1 MVKKYICR
9 ALKSRH
15 FQLPM
20 TPPRFLLLA
29 LAAIQ
34 FTNIIDFMIMMPLG
48 KQIMHIFRIDPSQF
62 GVVVASYTLAA
73 WVSGMVAALFLDR
86 FDRKKT
92 LLFTYTGFIIGTF
105 FCAFAPSYELLVGSR
120 ILTGLFGGILGAQVM
135 AIVADFYPYEKRGKA
150 MGIIMASFSAGAAL
164 GVPIGIYIARHFTW
178 QAPFIAVAITGT
190 FILFACMYILPSMRS
205 HLVKPADR
213 SALFSLYKSAFTVS
227 SQRNALLMMIVLML
241 GHFMVVPNVAN
252 HLQFN
257 LNFSE
262 NELTLV
268 YLFGGIVSFFSN
280 PFVGKLSDQI
290 GKEKMFTIMVLL
302 AAIPVLLITQITNAG
317 VPLMLC
323 ITTLFFAFSGGR
335 FSPAQALVS
344 EAVPP
349 NLRGSFMSFVSAM
362 QQLGA
367 GLGALIA
374 GYLMWTTADGRL
386 EGMGTVGFIAVLT
399 GFGSLLFVNRIRSAR

>member
-1 MVKKYICR
+1 
-9 ALKSRH
+9 
-15 FQLPM
+15 M

-48 KQIMHIFRIDPSQF
+48 KQIMNIFRIDPSQF
-62 GVVVASYTLAA
+62 GMVVASYTLAA
-73 WVSGMVAALFLDR
+73 WVSGMVAALYLDR
-86 FDRKKT
+86 FDRKKA
-92 LLFTYTGFIIGTF
+92 LLFTYSGFIVGTF
-105 FCAFAPSYELLVGSR
+105 FCAFAPTYELLVGAR

-135 AIVADFYPYEKRGKA
+135 AIVADFYPYEQRGKA
-150 MGIIMASFSAGAAL
+150 MGIIMAAFSAGAAL
-164 GVPIGIYIARHFTW
+164 GVPLGIFIARHNSW
-178 QAPFIAVAITGT
+178 QAPFIAVAIIGTG
-190 FILFACMYILPSMRS
+190 ILVACMYILPSMRS

-213 SALFSLYKSAFTVS
+213 TALFSLYKSAFTVA

-257 LNFSE
+257 IGFTE

-280 PFVGKLSDQI
+280 PFVGKLSDRI

-302 AAIPVLLITQITNAG
+302 AAIPVLLITQITDANVA
-317 VPLMLC
+317 VVLC

-349 NLRGSFMSFVSAM
+349 HLRGSFMSFVSAM

-374 GYLMWTTADGRL
+374 GYLMWTTSDGKL
-386 EGMGTVGFIAVLT
+386 EGMGTVGIIAILT
-399 GFGSLLFVNRIRSAR
+399 GFGSLFFVNRIRTRS